1 MIQKE
6 LQCDMIELQ
15 PVNPYPEGLD
25 EFVDQAIR
33 ENEQGARPAFKN
45 KITNL
50 EDYDVIFF
58 GHPVYHYDI
67 PMIMYTFIET
77 YAKEFEGKTIYP
89 FCTHEGSGSTGT
101 TSKLRKKLNKS
112 KVQKAFSVN
121 GQNVDSSE
129 QKVKNWI
136 KNL

>member
-15 PVNPYPEGLD
+15 PANPYPEDLKK
-25 EFVDQAIR
+25 FSNQVIR
-33 ENEQGARPAFKN
+33 ENEQNERPALKN
-45 KITNL
+45 KVTNL

-58 GHPVYHYDI
+58 GYPVYHHDL

-77 YAKEFEGKTIYP
+77 YPKELEGKTIYP
-89 FCTHEGSGSTGT
+89 FCTHEGSGGT
-101 TSKLRKKLNKS
+101 PTTNKLRKKLNKS
-112 KVQKAFSVN
+112 KVQKALSVY
-121 GQNVDSSE
+121 GQNVDSSI

-136 KNL
+136 KKL